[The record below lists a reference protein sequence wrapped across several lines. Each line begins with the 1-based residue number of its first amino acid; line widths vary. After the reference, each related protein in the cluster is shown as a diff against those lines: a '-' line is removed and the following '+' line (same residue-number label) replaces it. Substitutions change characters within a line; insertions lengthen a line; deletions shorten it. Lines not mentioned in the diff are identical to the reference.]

1 MNCQSG
7 DLQCPIFEERR
18 HGFHASKS
26 SQIAN
31 FLCVLL
37 LTITHQAVAF
47 ASLTCSANLN
57 TAGMAGIIASVLGLA
72 LAVATAGMA
81 TTATTTTKKTRRGA
95 QRVGW
100 LLREATIPVSS
111 PHGGNSSSRTRPGM
125 APPRRATRGGW
136 ESREFGRCLPTAG
149 NGRRLASLPAVFE
162 TWSVLCQKTKA
173 VSPW

>member
-1 MNCQSG
+1 VICQSG
-7 DLQCPIFEERR
+7 DEEICSAQCLKKYATGSMR
-18 HGFHASKS
+18 ANQVS
-26 SQIAN
+26 S
-31 FLCVLL
+31 LTSSLSSSSPLL
-37 LTITHQAVAF
+37 VRPSRSL
-47 ASLTCSANLN
+47 ASLALRTPIL
-57 TAGMAGIIASVLGLA
+57 LGLA

-136 ESREFGRCLPTAG
+136 ESREYGRCLPTAG

>member
-81 TTATTTTKKTRRGA
+81 TTATTTKKTRRGA
-95 QRVGW
+95 KRVGW
-100 LLREATIPVSS
+100 LLRVATTPPALIIGLQHRSTLSKLNPDEAST
-111 PHGGNSSSRTRPGM
+111 
-125 APPRRATRGGW
+125 
-136 ESREFGRCLPTAG
+136 
-149 NGRRLASLPAVFE
+149 
-162 TWSVLCQKTKA
+162 
-173 VSPW
+173 